1 MTLPASPARVAGV
14 ALLAPLF
21 AALLAVAAPAR
32 GQGQAPPSFASGGQ
46 LAVCTDPGFAPMEF
60 FRAPGDAQPVGFDVD
75 LVAALA
81 AAWKVGLRVLPTDF
95 KGLLPGLESGRC
107 GLVVSGVLLTPARR
121 ERYDAVPYIATH
133 TVLLAARGAA
143 APSKPEDLSGK
154 VLAVEAGT
162 NYEKIAADLNRTLVA
177 AGRPPATVQTY
188 PTPQAITEQVLIGR
202 AAAAM
207 TQDVEAA
214 YREGQVPGR
223 LRIAYTYPEADRFAM
238 FFKRVP
244 GDADAVRAAVSAL
257 KADGTLA
264 EIARRWNL
272 PAGALDVDHGS

>member
-21 AALLAVAAPAR
+21 AALLALTAPAR
-32 GQGQAPPSFASGGQ
+32 GQGQAPPSFVSGGQ

-60 FRAPGDAQPVGFDVD
+60 FRAPGDAQPVGFDMDV
-75 LVAALA
+75 VAALA
-81 AAWKVGLRVLPTDF
+81 ATWKVGLRVLPTDF

-121 ERYDAVPYIATH
+121 ERYDAVPYAATH

-143 APSKPEDLSGK
+143 
-154 VLAVEAGT
+154 
-162 NYEKIAADLNRTLVA
+162 
-177 AGRPPATVQTY
+177 
-188 PTPQAITEQVLIGR
+188 VLIGR

-238 FFKRVP
+238 FLKRVP
-244 GDADAVRAAVSAL
+244 GDAEAVRAAVSAL

-272 PAGALDVDHGS
+272 PAGALDVDPGS

>member
-1 MTLPASPARVAGV
+1 M
-14 ALLAPLF
+14 
-21 AALLAVAAPAR
+21 
-32 GQGQAPPSFASGGQ
+32 
-46 LAVCTDPGFAPMEF
+46 
-60 FRAPGDAQPVGFDVD
+60 
-75 LVAALA
+75 
-81 AAWKVGLRVLPTDF
+81 
-95 KGLLPGLESGRC
+95 
-107 GLVVSGVLLTPARR
+107 LLTPARR
-121 ERYDAVPYIATH
+121 ERYDAVPYAATH
-133 TVLLAARGAA
+133 TVLLAARNTELTR
-143 APSKPEDLSGK
+143 PEDLGGK

-207 TQDVEAA
+207 TQDVEAS
-214 YREGQVPGR
+214 YREGQVAGR
-223 LRIAYTYPEADRFAM
+223 LRIAYTYPESDRFAM

-244 GDADAVRAAVSAL
+244 GDAKAIQDTMAAL

-272 PAGALDVDHGS
+272 PAGALDVDYGS

>member
-1 MTLPASPARVAGV
+1 MKRLV
-14 ALLAPLF
+14 LAA
-21 AALLAVAAPAR
+21 AALLALALPAR
-32 GQGQAPPSFASGGQ
+32 AQSPSFATGGQ
-46 LAVCTDPGFAPMEF
+46 LVVCTDPGFAPMEF
-60 FRAPGDAQPVGFDVD
+60 FRNPGDAQPVGFDID

-81 AAWKVGLRVLPTDF
+81 ARWKVPLRVLPTDF

-107 GLVVSGVLLTPARR
+107 GMIISDMLLTPARR

-133 TVLLAARGAA
+133 TVLLAARGTDLAR
-143 APSKPEDLSGK
+143 PEDLSGK
-154 VLAVEAGT
+154 VLAVESGT
-162 NYEKIAADLNRTLVA
+162 NYEKIAAELNAKLTE
-177 AGRPPATVQTY
+177 AGRTPATVQTY

-214 YREGQVPGR
+214 YREQQVPGR
-223 LRIAYTYPEADRFAM
+223 LRIAYTYPEADRFGL
-238 FFKRVP
+238 FLKRMP
-244 GDADAVRAAVSAL
+244 GDAKALQDTMSAL

-272 PAGALDVDHGS
+272 PSGALDVDYGS